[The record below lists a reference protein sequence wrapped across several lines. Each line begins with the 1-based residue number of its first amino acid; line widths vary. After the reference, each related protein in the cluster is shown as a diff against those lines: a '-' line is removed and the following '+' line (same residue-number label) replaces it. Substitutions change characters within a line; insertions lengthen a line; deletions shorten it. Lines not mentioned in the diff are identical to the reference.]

1 MGVGESRQYLL
12 ERVDDAAVV
21 QVYADG
27 FTMLPLRD
35 KVLVWHLYLAA
46 LAGRD
51 IYYDQRHA
59 LNLDIRDLLEAI
71 LRYGEQVDGDVLAEI
86 RRYAKLF
93 WINTGPFNNLTARK
107 FVLNLSRDELA
118 GAMQAAARAG
128 ATLTVSLDALLDR
141 LSPML
146 CVPSC
151 DAVVTNKT
159 PGAGR
164 DILEASANNLYV
176 GVRMSDVATFSER
189 YGLNS
194 RLVASDGRIV
204 EEVYR
209 IGGKYDLQI
218 RAIVGH
224 LENAVRFAPPPLVL
238 AGVGA

>member
-1 MGVGESRQYLL
+1 MGESRQYLL

-71 LRYGEQVDGDVLAEI
+71 LRHGEQVDGDVVAEI

-128 ATLTVSLDALLDR
+128 ATFTDRPDALLDR

-146 CVPSC
+146 FDPSC

-176 GVRMSDVATFSER
+176 GYGCRMSRRSASAT
-189 YGLNS
+189 
-194 RLVASDGRIV
+194 V
-204 EEVYR
+204 
-209 IGGKYDLQI
+209 
-218 RAIVGH
+218 
-224 LENAVRFAPPPLVL
+224 
-238 AGVGA
+238 